1 MMDIDQFKRL
11 EKLFNA
17 ALDLPPE
24 GRQVFL
30 ERACG
35 RDRATLETVARMLRH
50 GGIEATAE
58 SGQSSKKSEIS

>member
-24 GRQVFL
+24 GRHVFL

-35 RDRATLETVARMLRH
+35 RDTATLETVARMLRPA
-50 GGIEATAE
+50 GIEATAE
-58 SGQSSKKSEIS
+58 SGKCEESPKIL